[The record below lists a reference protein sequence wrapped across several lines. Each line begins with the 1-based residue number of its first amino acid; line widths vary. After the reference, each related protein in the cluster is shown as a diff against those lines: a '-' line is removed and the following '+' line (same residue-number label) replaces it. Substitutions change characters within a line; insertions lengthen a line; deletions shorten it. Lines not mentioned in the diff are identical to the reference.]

1 MLNDREDFVAQEN
14 PDLIDDGDEDEIM
27 AELRRI
33 RREMRVEFP
42 TDEAL
47 FHAMKAHEA
56 EEIRQGRPV
65 VSPPPRRLGERQPR
79 RSTTAMNVG

>member
-1 MLNDREDFVAQEN
+1 MLHEREDFLAEHS
-14 PDLIDDGDEDEIM
+14 PDFVDDGDEDEIM

-33 RREMRVEFP
+33 RREMLVEFP
-42 TDEAL
+42 THEAL

-65 VSPPPRRLGERQPR
+65 TSLPPRRPENDKPV
-79 RSTTAMNVG
+79 A